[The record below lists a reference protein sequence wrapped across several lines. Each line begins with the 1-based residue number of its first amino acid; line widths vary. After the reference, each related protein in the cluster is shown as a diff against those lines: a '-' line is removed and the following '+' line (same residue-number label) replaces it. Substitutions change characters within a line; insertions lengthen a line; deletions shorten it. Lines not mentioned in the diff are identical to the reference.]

1 MDDQARK
8 DDQSQLEAELHEKQ
22 AQLDAAMEQ
31 VAGLM
36 GELEHT
42 NQGLIALHRELE
54 EAREAEVRLRLAE
67 GELAEVRTAQEI
79 LAERDRVA
87 MDLHDRVIQ
96 RLFASGINLQA
107 ALGLAD
113 SPTLRA
119 RLENVVDELD
129 ATIKEI
135 RSVIFGLT
143 QPPEPIERR
152 EPAGLHSQLLAITSQ
167 AAEILGFEPRVS
179 VRGKVDGAA
188 SPQVTSHLLAVA
200 REALSNTARHA
211 HASRV
216 EVDLEIIGKEIL
228 LAISDNGTGIGEV
241 TRRSGLANMA
251 GRAKA
256 LGGTFQI
263 YSDSGGRGTRLEWR
277 VPSTLPRAATQ

>member
-1 MDDQARK
+1 MDDQAK
-8 DDQSQLEAELHEKQ
+8 MDDEGRLEVKLHEKQ
-22 AQLDAAMEQ
+22 AQLDAAMGQ

-36 GELEHT
+36 VELEHT

-67 GELAEVRTAQEI
+67 AELAEVRTAQEI

-96 RLFASGINLQA
+96 RLFANGINLQA

-113 SPTLRA
+113 GPALRS

-143 QPPEPIERR
+143 QPPERMGR
-152 EPAGLHSQLLAITSQ
+152 TEPAGLHAQLLAITSQ
-167 AAEILGFEPRVS
+167 AAEVLGFEPRVS
-179 VRGKVDGAA
+179 VRGQVDGAP

-200 REALSNTARHA
+200 REALSNAARHA

-216 EVDLEIIGKEIL
+216 EVDLEITGKEIL
-228 LAISDNGTGIGEV
+228 LAVSDDGTGIGEV

-256 LGGTFQI
+256 LGGTFQVS
-263 YSDSGGRGTRLEWR
+263 SDSAGGGTRLEWR
-277 VPSTLPRAATQ
+277 VPSTLSRAATQ